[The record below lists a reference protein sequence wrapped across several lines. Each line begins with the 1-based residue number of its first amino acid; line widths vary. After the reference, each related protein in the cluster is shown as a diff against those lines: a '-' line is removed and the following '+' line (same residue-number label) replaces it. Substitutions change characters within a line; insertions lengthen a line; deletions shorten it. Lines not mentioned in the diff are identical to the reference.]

1 MVDLLICYS
10 IDFWIFLFLLQHYKL
25 PKSFC
30 VILIIISLLSFNLVF
45 VCVATVESNHSKV
58 VSFYTCI

>member
-10 IDFWIFLFLLQHYKL
+10 IDFWIFICLFIFLLLFYFQLYKL

-30 VILIIISLLSFNLVF
+30 VQFIMISFSVLI
-45 VCVATVESNHSKV
+45 
-58 VSFYTCI
+58 